1 LLCRQYR
8 RQANTFVA
16 QGAAVIARFLQAV
29 LLSATIAA
37 PSAPAPVTSTILNAT
52 EAAKIL
58 PATVFFQGQ
67 SAPIQ
72 ARNSAGVRFSKDA
85 VMLAAVVDNSG
96 YSSAIAERYQAYL
109 ITETALDFETHTLP
123 PGAYGFGFI
132 ASDSFV
138 IMDIG
143 GHAIFTAHTTK
154 DAALR
159 RPNPL
164 QILPDGD
171 KSGSYRLYIGRSF
184 IAFTQSS
191 H

>member
-1 LLCRQYR
+1 V
-8 RQANTFVA
+8 T
-16 QGAAVIARFLQAV
+16 ARLLQAA
-29 LLSATIAA
+29 LILATLAA
-37 PSAPAPVTSTILNAT
+37 PTVSAAAAPPATATILNAT

-58 PATVFFQGQ
+58 PATVYFQGQ

-85 VMLAAVVDNSG
+85 VMLATVVDNSG

-109 ITETALDFETHTLP
+109 ITETTLVFQSHTLP

-132 ASDSFV
+132 AADTFIV
-138 IMDIG
+138 MDIG
-143 GHAIFTAHTTK
+143 GHELFTAHTTK
-154 DAALR
+154 DAVLR

-171 KSGSYRLYIGRSF
+171 KSGSYRLYVGRSF